1 MRMDAV
7 MRFADKVV
15 LATGVATGLGCVT
28 AELFAREGAKL
39 VLVDYNEPDLKA
51 LVARLRA
58 TGATVSAV
66 TGDVSQSD
74 VAESAIARVEAEHG
88 RLDIL
93 INNAGINPVGNIVE
107 TPDEIWDRT
116 IAVNLRS
123 AYLFSSRA
131 IPVMERFGGG
141 TIVTTASIASFKAST
156 AEAAYSVSKA
166 GLLQLTKVIAKDF
179 GARGIRANAV
189 CPGFLPKYMADRLQ
203 GASEQ
208 QQETRSRRAAEL
220 VPMGREGTYEEIAD
234 IIAFLASDQ
243 SSYMNGAAVVA
254 DGAQT
259 V

>member
-1 MRMDAV
+1 
-7 MRFADKVV
+7 MRFQDKIV
-15 LATGVATGLGCVT
+15 LATGVATGLGRIT

-39 VLVDYNEPDLKA
+39 VVVDYNEAALGA
-51 LVARLRA
+51 LVESLREKG
-58 TGATVSAV
+58 TAV
-66 TGDVSQSD
+66 AAVVGDVSLPE
-74 VAESAIARVEAEHG
+74 VAEQAVARAEAKFG

-93 INNAGINPVGNIVE
+93 LNNAGINPVGNIVD
-107 TPDEIWDRT
+107 TPVDVWDRT

-123 AYLFSSRA
+123 AFLFSSKS
-131 IPVMERFGGG
+131 IPLMERGGGG

-179 GARGIRANAV
+179 AARGIRANAV
-189 CPGFLPKYMADRLQ
+189 CPGFLPTYMADRKQ
-203 GASEQ
+203 GASEEQ
-208 QQETRSRRAAEL
+208 QAMRRKRAAEL

-234 IIAFLASDQ
+234 IIAFLASEQ
-243 SSYMNGAAVVA
+243 SSYMNGAAITA

>member
-1 MRMDAV
+1 MDV
-7 MRFADKVV
+7 VKRFDQKVV

-39 VLVDYNEPDLKA
+39 VLVDYNERDLEA
-51 LVARLRA
+51 LVARLHA
-58 TGATVSAV
+58 SGTNVSAV
-66 TGDVSQSD
+66 VGDVSKSE
-74 VAESAIARVEAEHG
+74 VAEAAIAKVEAQHG

-93 INNAGINPVGNIVE
+93 FNNAGINPVGNIVD
-107 TPDEIWDRT
+107 TSDEIWDRT

-123 AYLFSSRA
+123 AFLFSSRA
-131 IPVMERFGGG
+131 IPLMERFGGG
-141 TIVTTASIASFKAST
+141 TIVSTASIASFKAST

-189 CPGFLPKYMADRLQ
+189 CPGFLPTYMADRLQ

-208 QQETRSRRAAEL
+208 QQQMRSRRAAEL
-220 VPMGREGTYEEIAD
+220 VPMGREGTYEEIAE
-234 IIAFLASDQ
+234 IIAFLASEQ
-243 SSYMNGAAVVA
+243 SSYMNGAGIVA

>member
-1 MRMDAV
+1 MDAV
-7 MRFADKVV
+7 RRFADKIV
-15 LATGVATGLGCVT
+15 LATGVATGLGSVT

-39 VLVDYNEPDLKA
+39 VLVDYNEGDLQA
-51 LVARLRA
+51 LVERLRA
-58 TGATVSAV
+58 SGATALAV
-66 TGDVSQSD
+66 VGDVSQSE
-74 VAESAIARVEAEHG
+74 VADAAIAQVEAEHG

-93 INNAGINPVGNIVE
+93 INNAGINPVGNIVD
-107 TPDEIWDRT
+107 TPDDVWDRT

-131 IPVMERFGGG
+131 IPLMERFGGG
-141 TIVTTASIASFKAST
+141 TIVSTASIASFKAST

-179 GARGIRANAV
+179 GSRGIRANAV

-208 QQETRSRRAAEL
+208 QQDMRSRRAAEL

-234 IIAFLASDQ
+234 IIAFLASEQ
-243 SSYMNGAAVVA
+243 SSYMNGAGVVA

>member
-1 MRMDAV
+1 MDAV
-7 MRFADKVV
+7 RRFADKIV
-15 LATGVATGLGCVT
+15 LATGVATGLGSVT

-39 VLVDYNEPDLKA
+39 VLVDYNEGDLQA
-51 LVARLRA
+51 LVERLRA
-58 TGATVSAV
+58 SGATALAV
-66 TGDVSQSD
+66 VGDVSQSE
-74 VAESAIARVEAEHG
+74 VADAAIAQVEAEHG

-93 INNAGINPVGNIVE
+93 INNAGINPVGNIVD
-107 TPDEIWDRT
+107 TPDDVWDRT

-131 IPVMERFGGG
+131 IPLMERFGGG
-141 TIVTTASIASFKAST
+141 TIVSTASIASFKAST

-179 GARGIRANAV
+179 GSRGIRANAV

-208 QQETRSRRAAEL
+208 QQEMRSRRAAEL

-234 IIAFLASDQ
+234 IIAFLASEQ
-243 SSYMNGAAVVA
+243 SSYMNGAGVVA

>member
-1 MRMDAV
+1 
-7 MRFADKVV
+7 MRFINKTV
-15 LATGVATGLGCVT
+15 LATGVATGLGRVT

-39 VLVDYNEPDLKA
+39 VLVDYNEDE
-51 LVARLRA
+51 LRA
-58 TGATVSAV
+58 LTNSLRSKGTAV
-66 TGDVSQSD
+66 ASVIGDVSLPE
-74 VAESAIARVEAEHG
+74 VADEAVARIESEFG

-93 INNAGINPVGNIVE
+93 LNNAGINPVGNIVD
-107 TPDEIWDRT
+107 TPVEVWDRT

-123 AYLFSSRA
+123 AYLFSSKA
-131 IPVMERFGGG
+131 IPLMECGGGG

-179 GARGIRANAV
+179 AARGIRANAV

-203 GASEQ
+203 GASEDQ
-208 QQETRSRRAAEL
+208 QAMRSRRAAEL
-220 VPMGREGTYEEIAD
+220 VPMGREGTYEEIAN
-234 IIAFLASDQ
+234 IIAFLASEQ
-243 SSYMNGAAVVA
+243 SSYMNGAAVIA

>member
-1 MRMDAV
+1 
-7 MRFADKVV
+7 MRFINKTV
-15 LATGVATGLGCVT
+15 LATGVATGLGRVT

-39 VLVDYNEPDLKA
+39 VLVDYNEDE
-51 LVARLRA
+51 LRA
-58 TGATVSAV
+58 LTNSLRSKGTAV
-66 TGDVSQSD
+66 ASVIGDVSLPE
-74 VAESAIARVEAEHG
+74 VADEAVARIESEFG

-93 INNAGINPVGNIVE
+93 LNNAGINPVGNIVD
-107 TPDEIWDRT
+107 TPVEVWDRT

-123 AYLFSSRA
+123 AYLFSSKA
-131 IPVMERFGGG
+131 IPLMERGGGG

-179 GARGIRANAV
+179 AARGIRANAV

-203 GASEQ
+203 GASEDQ
-208 QQETRSRRAAEL
+208 QAMRSRRAAEL
-220 VPMGREGTYEEIAD
+220 VPMGREGTYEEIAN
-234 IIAFLASDQ
+234 IIAFLASEQ
-243 SSYMNGAAVVA
+243 SSYMNGAAVIA

>member
-1 MRMDAV
+1 
-7 MRFADKVV
+7 MRFLNKIV
-15 LATGVATGLGCVT
+15 LATGVATGLGRVT

-39 VLVDYNEPDLKA
+39 VIVDYNEAELDSLAQA
-51 LVARLRA
+51 LRSQ
-58 TGATVSAV
+58 GCEVSAIV
-66 TGDVSQSD
+66 GDVSQAE
-74 VAESAIARVEAEHG
+74 VAEEAVACVEREHG

-93 INNAGINPVGNIVE
+93 LNNAGINPVGNIVD
-107 TPDEIWDRT
+107 TPVDVWDRT

-123 AYLFSSRA
+123 AYLFSAKS
-131 IPVMERFGGG
+131 IPLMERGGGG

-179 GARGIRANAV
+179 AARGIRANAV
-189 CPGFLPKYMADRLQ
+189 CPGFLPKYMADRRQ
-203 GASEQ
+203 GASEDQ
-208 QQETRSRRAAEL
+208 QAMRSRRAAEL

-234 IIAFLASDQ
+234 IIAFLASEQ
-243 SSYMNGAAVVA
+243 SSYMNGAAVTA

>member
-1 MRMDAV
+1 MDAV
-7 MRFADKVV
+7 RRFADKIV

-39 VLVDYNEPDLKA
+39 VLVDYNEGDLQA
-51 LVARLRA
+51 LVERLRA
-58 TGATVSAV
+58 SGATALAV
-66 TGDVSQSD
+66 VGDVSQSE
-74 VAESAIARVEAEHG
+74 VADAAIAQVEAEHG

-93 INNAGINPVGNIVE
+93 INNAGINPVGNIVD
-107 TPDEIWDRT
+107 TPDDVWDRT

-131 IPVMERFGGG
+131 IPLMERFGGG
-141 TIVTTASIASFKAST
+141 TIVSTASIASFKAST

-179 GARGIRANAV
+179 GSRGIRANAV

-208 QQETRSRRAAEL
+208 QQEMRSRRAAEL

-234 IIAFLASDQ
+234 IIAFLASEQ
-243 SSYMNGAAVVA
+243 SSYMNGAGVVA

>member
-1 MRMDAV
+1 MDAV
-7 MRFADKVV
+7 RRFTDKIV

-39 VLVDYNEPDLKA
+39 VLVDYNERDLQA
-51 LVARLRA
+51 LVERLRVS
-58 TGATVSAV
+58 GATASAV
-66 TGDVSQSD
+66 VGDVSQSD
-74 VAESAIARVEAEHG
+74 VANAAIARVEAEHC

-93 INNAGINPVGNIVE
+93 INNAGINPVGNIVD
-107 TPDEIWDRT
+107 TPDDVWDRT

-131 IPVMERFGGG
+131 IPLMERFGGG
-141 TIVTTASIASFKAST
+141 TIVSTASIASFKAST

-179 GARGIRANAV
+179 GSRGIRANAV

-208 QQETRSRRAAEL
+208 QQEMRSRRAAEL

-234 IIAFLASDQ
+234 IIAFLASEQ
-243 SSYMNGAAVVA
+243 SSYMNGAGVVA